1 MAKQTGHGILKGKL
15 GSLVYYNYR
24 GKPIVRTDGSREK
37 EYYKTAPTF
46 ARSREN
52 CDEFGRAHSIK
63 SRIKHAI
70 GPLLIMVKDGYMN
83 NRLAMTL
90 LELEK
95 MDNKSKRGMRTVT
108 ANNLEK
114 LKGFE
119 FNREALMRN
128 LMHFDYEAGID
139 RETGTLSVVVKP
151 FAPKEAIAAPA
162 GATHFKLMAGG
173 ICLEL
178 NGKKEEKSFKESNL
192 WKVDGDD
199 AIGVELIMSLPMK
212 VEGPM
217 MLFFGIQF
225 YDDYCGLPS
234 TKEYK
239 KKNGLKLVEVL
250 SATEP

>member
-1 MAKQTGHGILKGKL
+1 MAKQTGHGTLKGKL
-15 GSLVYYNYR
+15 GNLVYYNYR
-24 GKPIVRTDGSREK
+24 GKPVVRTDGSKEK
-37 EYYKTAPTF
+37 KYYKTAKSF

-63 SRIKHAI
+63 SRIRHGVGA
-70 GPLLIMVKDGYMN
+70 LLMFVKDGYMN

-95 MDNKSKRGMRTVT
+95 MDEKSKRGKRTVT
-108 ANNLEK
+108 AKNLEK

-128 LMHFDYEAGID
+128 LVHFEYEATIEK
-139 RETGTLSVVVKP
+139 ETGTMSVIVKP
-151 FAPKEAIAAPA
+151 FVPKDTITAPEA
-162 GATHFKLMAGG
+162 ATHFKLVAGG
-173 ICLEL
+173 ICIDL

-192 WKVDGDD
+192 WKVDEEDV
-199 AIGVELIMSLPMK
+199 IGVELIISLPMK

-234 TKEYK
+234 TKSYV
-239 KKNGLKLVEVL
+239 KKNGLKLVEVRG
-250 SATEP
+250 